1 MKALVQEMVG
11 NFTSH
16 LKVFSVLGN
25 LPGDSQ
31 TTKQQIAETQIIVM
45 TLEKWDIIMHKS
57 TDTSYTNLVRL
68 IIIDEIHLHDE
79 REPVLES
86 VITCTI
92 RHMEQ
97 TSEYV

>member
-45 TLEKWDIIMHKS
+45 TLEKWDIIMH
-57 TDTSYTNLVRL
+57 
-68 IIIDEIHLHDE
+68 
-79 REPVLES
+79 
-86 VITCTI
+86 
-92 RHMEQ
+92 
-97 TSEYV
+97 